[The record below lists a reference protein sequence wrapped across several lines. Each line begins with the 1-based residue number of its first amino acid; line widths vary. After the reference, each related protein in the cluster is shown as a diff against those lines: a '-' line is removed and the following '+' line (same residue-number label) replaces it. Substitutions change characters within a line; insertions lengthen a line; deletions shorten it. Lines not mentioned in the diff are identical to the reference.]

1 MASPTIR
8 YKINEKDIFEPTV
21 GTTYTI
27 YQGNGSDT
35 ATVRYLNMSTNSTN
49 KIAILPDAE
58 ILILSFDNEVLDYP
72 IKIYKDNTK
81 YIDKRTVSSF
91 SSFQLYTLVANTRIR
106 IIGVGY

>member
-1 MASPTIR
+1 MATPDIK
-8 YKINEKDIFEPTV
+8 YKINEKVIFEPTV

-35 ATVRYLNMSTNSTN
+35 ATTRYLNLQTNATN
-49 KIAILPDAE
+49 KLAILADNE
-58 ILILSFDNEVLDYP
+58 ILITDFDNEGLDYP

-91 SSFQLYTLVANTRIR
+91 SSFKIYPLVANTRIR
-106 IIGVGY
+106 IIGVNY